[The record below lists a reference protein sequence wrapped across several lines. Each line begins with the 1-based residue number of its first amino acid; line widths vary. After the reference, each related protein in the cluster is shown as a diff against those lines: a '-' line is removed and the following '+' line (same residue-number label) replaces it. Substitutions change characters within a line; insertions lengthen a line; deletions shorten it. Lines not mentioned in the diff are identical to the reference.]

1 MLNQINHNHLY
12 YFWVIVN
19 EGSLKKASQKL
30 HLAVSTISGHLRQL
44 EDGLGSP
51 LFERVSRRLVLNES
65 GSRLLHICDDHFRTL
80 DTTVDQIMSGT
91 STNRRI
97 MVRVGISTTISRD
110 VLYKVLI
117 RLITD
122 PRYFMKIYEGVNTT
136 LTDSYLRKNL
146 DFLLTDLSFSAN
158 FKTAVIPILLKEYW
172 AVCSPKFLKSLR
184 RSSGFPAYLD
194 GAKFVNYTDKNHLHF
209 QILRYFGE
217 QGIAPHA
224 LSEIDDVSLL
234 LQATLDGECFA
245 ILPLDAIEAL
255 AIQKRLIKLGKVE
268 NVKNQLNAIINESS
282 LGSSFVDEFD
292 SFLRLKGT

>member
-12 YFWVIVN
+12 YFWIIVN
-19 EGSLKKASQKL
+19 EGSLKKASEKL

-44 EDGLGSP
+44 EENLGTT

-65 GSRLLHICDDHFRTL
+65 GSRLLNICDEHFRTL
-80 DTTVDQIMSGT
+80 DTTVDQIKSGT

-122 PRYFMKIYEGVNTT
+122 SRYYTKIYEGVNTT
-136 LTDSYLRKNL
+136 LTDRYLRKNL
-146 DFLLTDLSFSAN
+146 DFLITDLSFSAN

-172 AVCSPKFLKSLR
+172 AVCSPKFLRSLRR
-184 RSSGFPAYLD
+184 RSSGFPKYLD
-194 GAKFVNYTDKNHLHF
+194 GARFVNYTDKNHLHF
-209 QILRYFGE
+209 QILRYFGQ

-234 LQATLDGECFA
+234 LQAALDGECFA
-245 ILPLDAIEAL
+245 ILPLDAIESL
-255 AIQKRLIKLGKVE
+255 ASQKRLIKLGKIE

-282 LGSSFVDEFD
+282 LGSSFVDEFQ
-292 SFLRLKGT
+292 SFLKLK